1 MSDSLIKLG
10 GNLEDPRNS
19 KPSDYPAVGPMG
31 AAGMA
36 MGKDKLATQT
46 QNQWMPMHT
55 EDDGPGTPVP
65 TDRSRVISENFKVSV
80 SGGEAGMKPTTITQ
94 SWPCGVDLKDGQ
106 MLTPA
111 EKAY

>member
-1 MSDSLIKLG
+1 MSDLVSLPD
-10 GNLEDPRNS
+10 NLTNPREVKS
-19 KPSDYPAVGPMG
+19 SSFPSIGPSG

-36 MGKDKLATQT
+36 MGQDKLITQS

-80 SGGEAGMKPTTITQ
+80 NGGEAGSKPGAFSI
-94 SWPCGVDLKDGQ
+94 PCSVDFKTGQ
-106 MLTPA
+106 MSPVS
-111 EKAY
+111 EKQTY

>member
-1 MSDSLIKLG
+1 MDSLITLG
-10 GNLEDPRNS
+10 GNLLEPRNS

-31 AAGMA
+31 AAGMESG
-36 MGKDKLATQT
+36 MDKLVPMTT
-46 QNQWMPMHT
+46 NQWMPMHT

-80 SGGEAGMKPTTITQ
+80 NGGESGMKASTITQ

-106 MLTPA
+106 MLVVA
-111 EKAY
+111 EKQTY

>member
-36 MGKDKLATQT
+36 MGQDKLVPMTT
-46 QNQWMPMHT
+46 NQWMPMHT
-55 EDDGPGTPVP
+55 EDGGPGMPVP
-65 TDRSRVISENFKVSV
+65 TDRSRVISENFKVSMN
-80 SGGEAGMKPTTITQ
+80 GGEAGMKPMAVSIPG
-94 SWPCGVDLKDGQ
+94 SVDFKTGSMSPTFDKQ
-106 MLTPA
+106 
-111 EKAY
+111 KY